1 MLSVV
6 IKREE
11 FNSFSN
17 KYNSLERFGRR
28 EEGEGIRENE
38 RGIMS
43 TASSY
48 CFIFKSYLGAWKE
61 EMNED
66 KLASTFLINQMYIQS
81 IFKFENQGS

>member
-1 MLSVV
+1 
-6 IKREE
+6 
-11 FNSFSN
+11 
-17 KYNSLERFGRR
+17 
-28 EEGEGIRENE
+28 
-38 RGIMS
+38 MS